1 VAQIAKKAGRWDRTT
16 VAPRKVIAIVD
27 DDSLMLQALTRLLRA
42 QGFDVRGFSSAHAF
56 VSDYAIN
63 EADCLV
69 LDIGLTD
76 MSGIELAKRMNADG
90 LTVPIIFITGLNT
103 EELQAEATETGCIG
117 YLRKPFPAARLLEA
131 IERAIP

>member
-1 VAQIAKKAGRWDRTT
+1 VAR
-16 VAPRKVIAIVD
+16 RKVIAVVD
-27 DDSLMLQALTRLLRA
+27 DDSLMLQALTRLLKA

-56 VSDYAIN
+56 LSDYAIN

-69 LDIGLTD
+69 LDIGLTG

-103 EELQAEATETGCIG
+103 EELQAEATETGCIA
-117 YLRKPFPAARLLEA
+117 YLRKPFPGARLLDA